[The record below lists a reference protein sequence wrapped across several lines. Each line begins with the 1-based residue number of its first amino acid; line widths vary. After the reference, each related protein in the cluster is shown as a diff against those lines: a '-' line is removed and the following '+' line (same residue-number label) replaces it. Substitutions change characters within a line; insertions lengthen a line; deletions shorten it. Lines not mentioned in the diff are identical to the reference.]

1 MFSISS
7 EAKVGLFV
15 LVALILLA
23 YMSFRVGE
31 YGFGLKK
38 GYFVNVVFDNVTGLE
53 KDASVTIAGVEVG
66 RVERI
71 SLTDGKALVT
81 LRIIPDVKL
90 EKDVRA
96 SIKTHGILGD
106 KFIEIEPGTRES
118 GYIEVDGQ
126 IKQVEQQADIDK
138 ILRELGTIASDVMA
152 VTASLKKVVG
162 GDEGVA
168 NLKAIIQNTR
178 ELSENLNMVV
188 KQNDEKF
195 NIMVSSLKNAA
206 AEMEKT
212 FAALSDITEKINR
225 GEGTVGRLVKDE
237 GVFEKLDRT
246 VASLEEISDKINEG
260 RGTIGRLVNDE
271 ETVENLNAS
280 LKTIDESMEGI
291 NRYLTKAEQF
301 RTFLS
306 YRGEYLFDDSNA
318 KSYLD
323 VKIQPKEDKFY
334 ILGIVA
340 DPRGSRKTYDRTTN
354 GTTTRTEEWDRDKL
368 LFNAEI
374 GKRYKDI
381 VLRGGLLESTGGV
394 GVDYYA
400 FDDKVRFTFEAFD
413 FDTDRDPHLK
423 VYVDYMLFKHL
434 YLTAGWDDFI
444 SDEGNESPF
453 VGLSIKFEDEDL
465 KYLLTSTPIPK

>member
-15 LVALILLA
+15 FVALILLA

-38 GYFVNVVFDNVTGLE
+38 GYFVNVVFDNVTGLD

-66 RVERI
+66 KVERI
-71 SLTDGKALVT
+71 SLSDGKALVT
-81 LRIIPDVKL
+81 LRITPDVKL

-96 SIKTHGILGD
+96 SIKSHGILGD

-118 GYIEVDGQ
+118 GYIEAQGL

-138 ILRELGTIASDVMA
+138 ILRELGTIASDVME

-195 NIMVSSLKNAA
+195 SIMVSSLKNAA
-206 AEMEKT
+206 TEMEKT
-212 FAALSDITEKINR
+212 FAALSDITSKINR
-225 GEGTVGRLVKDE
+225 GEGTVGRLVADE
-237 GVFEKLDRT
+237 GVFDKLDRT
-246 VASLEEISDKINEG
+246 VASLEEISEKINEG
-260 RGTIGRLVNDE
+260 RGTIGRLINDE

-280 LKTIDESMEGI
+280 LQTIDKSMEGI
-291 NRYLTKAEQF
+291 NRYITKAEQF

-306 YRGEYLFDDSNA
+306 YRGEYLLDNSDA
-318 KSYLD
+318 KSYLN

-334 ILGIVA
+334 ILGIVS
-340 DPRGSRKTYDRTTN
+340 DPRGSRTTYDRTTN
-354 GTTTRTEEWDRDKL
+354 GTTTRTEEWDKGGL

-374 GKRYKDI
+374 AKRYKDI
-381 VLRGGLLESTGGV
+381 VFRGGLLESTGGV
-394 GVDYYA
+394 GIDYYA
-400 FDDKVRFTFEAFD
+400 FDDKLRFTFEAFD

-423 VYVDYMLFKHL
+423 IYADYRLFKHL

-444 SDEGNESPF
+444 SDEDNDSPF
-453 VGLSIKFEDEDL
+453 VGVSIKFEDEDL